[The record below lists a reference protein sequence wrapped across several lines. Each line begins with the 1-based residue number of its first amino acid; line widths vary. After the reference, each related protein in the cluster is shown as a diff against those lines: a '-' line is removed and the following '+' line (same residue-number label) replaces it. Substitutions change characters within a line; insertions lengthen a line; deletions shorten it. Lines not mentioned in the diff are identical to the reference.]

1 LDRYF
6 LTPSLLIAS
15 KIPIMKENIAAIK
28 AFQFATQI
36 VKLSV
41 ELQKEHDYVI
51 SKQLLKSATSIGANI
66 EEATAAISRKDFI
79 QKLSIAS
86 KEARES
92 KYWIN
97 LLRDTAIVQFDY
109 EELLDEIEQ
118 LDRLLTSSV
127 KTAQENLKKNQ
138 K

>member
-1 LDRYF
+1 
-6 LTPSLLIAS
+6 
-15 KIPIMKENIAAIK
+15 MKENIAAIK